1 MDFDFKYSNSYTG
14 IWYIPN
20 SQNDI
25 KIYGTLSLDKQSMT
39 IDFVT
44 SGINNDY
51 LGINI
56 PRMDGI
62 VFSTDEKGKECTY
75 TLSLRNLL
83 FLKKNPFYI
92 DCNHF
97 LYDVKTLIIY
107 KGKVDFGKIK
117 SVCFY
122 TKMLNKWASHQIKD
136 CFKDS
141 KLFEGKISFSCP
153 QPIVLFENSEIELS
167 LFIGHKSFFDNETV
181 GINVKPFFTLNFKSP
196 VEFGKAQFEINKYSQ
211 LLFLL
216 WNNNYEFDFVEYRTE
231 EGRFTCKTSE
241 KHLFRYMSTYKNA
254 SPFTELSD
262 ILNEKLSFE
271 IIKKW
276 TNLYEEYKVAIITF
290 IETTLNSISSPSM
303 KIKNYISALDAF
315 SKDMKGEEKEIDKN
329 SKKSRTIYG
338 ILGKVDKIISRDEIN
353 KLKTWTLI
361 EKGTAL
367 KPRLKKMI
375 SELDELLSDSGI
387 DNTFIEKIVNTRN
400 NFTHPK
406 EYEENSFKYS
416 ELDDAAYLLTK
427 IIRAFLLRKIGLDKN
442 LIKRIIKF

>member
-1 MDFDFKYSNSYTG
+1 MNFDFKYSNSYTG

-20 SQNDI
+20 STNDT

-44 SGINNDY
+44 SGTNSDY

-56 PRMDGI
+56 PRMDG
-62 VFSTDEKGKECTY
+62 VVYSADEKGKECTY
-75 TLSLRNLL
+75 TLSLRNLH
-83 FLKKNPFYI
+83 FLKSNSFHT

-97 LYDVKTLIIY
+97 LYDVKTLITF
-107 KGKVDFGKIK
+107 KGKVNFNKIK

-122 TKMLNKWASHQIKD
+122 TKMLNKWARQQIKD
-136 CFKDS
+136 CFKTSD
-141 KLFEGKISFSCP
+141 LYEGRIYFSRP

-167 LFIGHKSFFDNETV
+167 LFIGHKTFFDIETV
-181 GINVKPFFTLNFKSP
+181 GISVKPFFTLNFKIP
-196 VEFGKAQFEINKYSQ
+196 VEFAKAQFEITKYSQ

-216 WNNNYEFDFVEYRTE
+216 WNNNYEYDFVEYRTE

-241 KHLFRYMSTYKNA
+241 KHLFRYMSTCKSA
-254 SPFTELSD
+254 FPFTELSD

-271 IIKKW
+271 IIGKW
-276 TNLYEEYKVAIITF
+276 TKLYEEYQDAIITF
-290 IETTLNSISSPSM
+290 IETSLNSISSPSM
-303 KIKNYISALDAF
+303 KIKNYVSALDAF
-315 SKDMKGEEKEIDKN
+315 SKDLKGEEKEIDKN
-329 SKKSRTIYG
+329 TKKSRIIYG
-338 ILGKVDKIISRDEIN
+338 ILKKTDKILTKNEIN
-353 KLKTWTLI
+353 QLKTWTLR

-367 KPRLKKMI
+367 KPRLKKLI
-375 SELDELLSDSGI
+375 AELGELLSDSDI
-387 DNTFIEKIVNTRN
+387 DNTFIDKIVNTRN

-427 IIRAFLLRKIGLDKN
+427 ITRAFLLREIGLDKN
-442 LIKRIIKF
+442 VIKEIIKF

>member
-62 VFSTDEKGKECTY
+62 VYSTDEKGKECTY

-167 LFIGHKSFFDNETV
+167 LFIGLKSAT
-181 GINVKPFFTLNFKSP
+181 IIQYTIK
-196 VEFGKAQFEINKYSQ
+196 
-211 LLFLL
+211 
-216 WNNNYEFDFVEYRTE
+216 
-231 EGRFTCKTSE
+231 GRF
-241 KHLFRYMSTYKNA
+241 MS
-254 SPFTELSD
+254 
-262 ILNEKLSFE
+262 
-271 IIKKW
+271 
-276 TNLYEEYKVAIITF
+276 
-290 IETTLNSISSPSM
+290 
-303 KIKNYISALDAF
+303 
-315 SKDMKGEEKEIDKN
+315 
-329 SKKSRTIYG
+329 R
-338 ILGKVDKIISRDEIN
+338 
-353 KLKTWTLI
+353 
-361 EKGTAL
+361 
-367 KPRLKKMI
+367 
-375 SELDELLSDSGI
+375 
-387 DNTFIEKIVNTRN
+387 
-400 NFTHPK
+400 
-406 EYEENSFKYS
+406 
-416 ELDDAAYLLTK
+416 
-427 IIRAFLLRKIGLDKN
+427 
-442 LIKRIIKF
+442 